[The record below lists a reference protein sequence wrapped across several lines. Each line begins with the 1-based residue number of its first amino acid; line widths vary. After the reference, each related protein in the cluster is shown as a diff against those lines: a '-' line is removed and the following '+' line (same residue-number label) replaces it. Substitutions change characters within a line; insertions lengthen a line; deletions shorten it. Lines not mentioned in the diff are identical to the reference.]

1 MAKHQMDKDLHHRA
15 WEYSKIFQ
23 VSNLPF
29 KFRDS
34 PSITTSTSRHDS
46 SLKDFKSMAKIVS
59 GRIIIIIINNK
70 QVMSRL
76 GDENWLHQRPTPYM
90 DAGIPKMG
98 SVCEESDGK
107 LGVPYFLAKPLFI
120 FVCVR
125 VSFLIQTDQPLWGTN
140 VHRTWPIILI

>member
-1 MAKHQMDKDLHHRA
+1 
-15 WEYSKIFQ
+15 
-23 VSNLPF
+23 
-29 KFRDS
+29 
-34 PSITTSTSRHDS
+34 
-46 SLKDFKSMAKIVS
+46 MAKIVS